1 VDANLERPRHREQR
15 DYRGRVLHLAGIGRP
30 GEEIISFQ
38 LELAA
43 TLPRLW
49 WGPYERILAM
59 KSRTQFLFLLFLSAA
74 FASPAS
80 ADPRPVAAQDLSRFI
95 GTDVL
100 GAANADLGVVSEV
113 DTNLGLIGLAGKN
126 GEFATLHVS
135 LLQRDGLRLFAPT
148 LNVGYIVEISTHL
161 WSQPELVAV
170 AKPTM
175 TPTVTVM
182 ERPFIEQPKDQ
193 LTPQ

>member
-1 VDANLERPRHREQR
+1 M
-15 DYRGRVLHLAGIGRP
+15 RG
-30 GEEIISFQ
+30 FF
-38 LELAA
+38 
-43 TLPRLW
+43 
-49 WGPYERILAM
+49 AM
-59 KSRTQFLFLLFLSAA
+59 KPRTPLLFLLLLSTGLTA
-74 FASPAS
+74 PAS
-80 ADPRPVAAQDLSRFI
+80 AEPRPVAAQDLSRFI
-95 GTDVL
+95 GSDVL
-100 GAANADLGVVSEV
+100 GAANADLGVVSQV

-135 LLQRDGLRLFAPT
+135 LLRRDGLRLFAPT

-175 TPTVTVM
+175 TPTVTIM

-193 LTPQ
+193 LAPQ